1 MNHYRVT
8 VDGKTF
14 EVTLEDLD
22 GVPSVSAVHPVAA
35 TPQAVSSSPQA
46 AKPQPTKPVSKPTAT
61 PTGNASDITAPMP
74 GAVLSVAVKEGQ
86 QVKKGQILL
95 VFEAMKMENEIVAPR
110 DATIAKIHV
119 SKGAAIDTGTLLVTL
134 T

>member
-1 MNHYRVT
+1 M
-8 VDGKTF
+8 
-14 EVTLEDLD
+14 
-22 GVPSVSAVHPVAA
+22 PSVSAVHPVAA